1 MTGVQTWNK
10 GIAPAGSDGWNL
22 TPDVRKAIETLN
34 TPVPV
39 ANQAERDSLA
49 PPSGRYA
56 GMQVVRTDL
65 SGCPTDTYNGSG
77 WVLPPLGQI
86 AVATYASAGTGDIA
100 FNFLVI
106 IADVTT
112 PSLPAGRKL
121 RITLET
127 DGNMSANSGVCAVV
141 IKQGG
146 TTGNDDGSGLRNCGV
161 AYQTA
166 TNTQSSD
173 LTAHFTTTTAGPQR
187 LYAISRSIAP
197 SGATVNYPAGARRIT
212 IYDDGAA

>member
-1 MTGVQTWNK
+1 MTGVETWNK
-10 GIAPAGSDGWNL
+10 GIVPAGSDGWNL
-22 TPDVRKAIETLN
+22 TADVRKAMETLN

-39 ANQAERDSLA
+39 ANQTERDALT

-86 AVATYASAGTGDIA
+86 AAATYPSSGTGDIA
-100 FNFLVI
+100 FNFLAI
-106 IADVTT
+106 IVDVTT
-112 PSLPAGRKL
+112 PSIPAGRKI
-121 RITLET
+121 RVTLET
-127 DGNMSANSGVCAVV
+127 DGFMSAASGICAVV

-146 TTGNDDGSGLRNCGV
+146 TTGNDDGTGLRNCGV
-161 AYQTA
+161 SYESATQTE
-166 TNTQSSD
+166 SKD

-187 LYAISRSIAP
+187 FYAISRAIAP
-197 SGATVNYPAGARRIT
+197 SGATVNYPAGTRRVT
-212 IYDDGAA
+212 VYDDGAA